1 MKIQHAL
8 TLAGMFFALAANAS
22 PTTAP
27 TTQALEVAPLHAV
40 DLDGHVVNPQ
50 SADQPAT
57 GIVVLAPECPICR
70 KYIPR
75 LNELAKEQTI
85 IGVVSDPTL
94 KRAQVKAFADEYKI
108 AFPVVFD
115 TSGEIARWLKP
126 TRTPEAFVIDAKGAI
141 AYRGRIDDSFA
152 AVGQPNEHAKSND
165 FADALLA
172 VANGKPVSMAKT
184 EAVGCIFEAWEHRGA
199 SEKVTYTRDIA
210 PILIANCVGC
220 HREGQ
225 VAPFTLTSYTDA
237 SKRAKQIAE
246 VTGNHYMPPWK
257 PLPQA
262 IHFAGERGLTA
273 DQIAMLE
280 KWADAGAPEGDPS
293 ELPPMPKFNSGW
305 TLGEPDLVVEM
316 PEAYTVPASG
326 RDVYRA
332 FVAKIDV
339 PADKMVAGFE
349 FRPGAP
355 TVVHH
360 CLLYLDSSGA
370 ARKKDEA
377 DPAPG
382 YKSFGGPGFLT
393 TGSLGGW
400 APGAMPYLLPD
411 GSGRF
416 LAKNSDLVLQIHY
429 HPDGKEHSDRS
440 SVAIYFQK
448 KPITHIVSS
457 LMIGTGDINID
468 PGDANYKR
476 SATFTLPIDTTVV
489 GIVPHM
495 HLVGRE
501 MSVTATKPDKSVVQL
516 INIDDWDFR
525 WQDQY
530 RYAEQIKLP
539 AGTRID
545 LTARYD
551 NSAANPDNPNDPPK
565 TVKHGEQTTD
575 EMCLCFVTYMTS
587 NPKDI
592 QTIRKAMVEQRLQQR
607 GGLIKRLLN
616 R

>member
-1 MKIQHAL
+1 MNRTIAL
-8 TLAGMFFALAANAS
+8 ISFVVAFAGNALGS

-27 TTQALEVAPLHAV
+27 STQALTLSPLHAV
-40 DLDGHVVNPQ
+40 DLNGHVIDLQ
-50 SADQPAT
+50 SADRSAT
-57 GIVVLAPECPICR
+57 GIVFLATECPISR
-70 KYIPR
+70 KYIPH
-75 LNELAKEQTI
+75 LNDIAKTHTVIGI
-85 IGVVSDPTL
+85 ISDPTL
-94 KRAQVKAFADEYKI
+94 TRAKVKAFADEYKI
-108 AFPVVFD
+108 AFPAVFD
-115 TSGEIARWLKP
+115 SSGELARWLKP
-126 TRTPEAFVIDAKGAI
+126 ERTPEAFVLDAKGNVD
-141 AYRGRIDDSFA
+141 YRGRIDDAFVS
-152 AVGQPNEHAKSND
+152 VSQPNAHVKSND
-165 FADALLA
+165 FVDALDA
-172 VANGKPVSMAKT
+172 VAKGKPVSVAKT
-184 EAVGCIFEAWEHRGA
+184 EAVGCVFEAWDHHG
-199 SEKVTYTRDIA
+199 SNDKVTYTRDVA
-210 PILIANCVGC
+210 PILLANCVGC

-246 VTGNHYMPPWK
+246 VTGSHYMPPWK

-273 DQIAMLE
+273 DQIDTLQ

-293 ELPPMPKFNSGW
+293 ELPPTPKFSSGW
-305 TLGEPDLVVEM
+305 ALGEPDMVVEM

-339 PADKMVAGFE
+339 PDNKMVAAFE

-360 CLLYLDSSGA
+360 CILYLDNTGA

-377 DPAPG
+377 DPEPG
-382 YKSFGGPGFLT
+382 YKSFGGPGFLP

-411 GSGRF
+411 GAGRF
-416 LAKNSDLVLQIHY
+416 VAKGSDVVFQIHY
-429 HPDGKEHSDRS
+429 HPDGKEHVDKS
-440 SVAIYFQK
+440 SIAIYFQK
-448 KPITHIVSS
+448 KPITHIVASFMVGTRDIDIPAGDSS
-457 LMIGTGDINID
+457 
-468 PGDANYKR
+468 YKR
-476 SATFTLPIDTTVV
+476 DATFTLPIDTTVIGV
-489 GIVPHM
+489 VPHM
-495 HLVGRE
+495 HLIGKQ
-501 MSVTATKPDKSVVQL
+501 MSVTATKPDKSVTQL

-530 RYAEQIKLP
+530 RYAQPIKLP

-545 LTARYD
+545 LNAVYD
-551 NSAANPDNPNDPPK
+551 NSAANADNPNDPPK
-565 TVKHGEQTTD
+565 RVRHGEQTTD

-592 QTIRKAMVEQRLQQR
+592 QTIREAMVQQKMKER
-607 GGLIKRLLN
+607 GGILKRLLN